1 MIQSHIFLTE
11 TFLETQ
17 NLVQIVASSFFEFKF
32 SKIELSPSF
41 DKDKFERQILVPK
54 IENMDDYKKYLPS
67 LFQNYPEPTL
77 VFLGDL
83 STLHESVQQGLLKL
97 LEEPPANLF
106 AVLFA
111 QNQSQIIPTIKS
123 RSRIHLL
130 PKNIIMQNLEPQM
143 METVKK
149 KLPLVADIYK
159 LIIQKKL
166 FELPDF
172 KNIEREEISLWL
184 WQLTTYLEMAYTQKP
199 ESQIA
204 LALEKTIFAQLLNSQ
219 NLQKKLVVSWL
230 NC

>member
-1 MIQSHIFLTE
+1 
-11 TFLETQ
+11 
-17 NLVQIVASSFFEFKF
+17 
-32 SKIELSPSF
+32 
-41 DKDKFERQILVPK
+41 
-54 IENMDDYKKYLPS
+54 
-67 LFQNYPEPTL
+67 
-77 VFLGDL
+77 
-83 STLHESVQQGLLKL
+83 